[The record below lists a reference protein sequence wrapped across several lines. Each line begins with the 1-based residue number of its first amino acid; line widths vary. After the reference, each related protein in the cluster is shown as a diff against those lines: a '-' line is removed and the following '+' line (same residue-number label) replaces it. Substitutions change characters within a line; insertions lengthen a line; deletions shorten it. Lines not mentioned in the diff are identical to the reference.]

1 MNSEGD
7 QQIRFL
13 ARLGA
18 AMCAANYP
26 VTLVRQT
33 LDRTAVRFGVRN
45 DGIALPNHVQVVG
58 PDGSGGTAVHGARVD
73 ADLRFDQIF
82 PLARLVS
89 DALAGRVSAEQ
100 GENRLDAIGAATR
113 RYPSWV
119 TVIGYGIQSAGL
131 SLVLE
136 PTFLNVLAALA
147 LGAMV
152 GGLLVAGQRVPIL
165 AQLVPAIS
173 AFAVAS
179 ICIVAALRLDLDH
192 VGLRALIP
200 PLAVFLPGAAITLA
214 VIELTSR
221 DVIAGTS
228 RLIAGF
234 VQIIQL
240 AFGILIATQLL
251 GMREDQLSSEAVN
264 HIGLWAPWLGVAVYS
279 LGVLLFLAPPVSFLP
294 WLLLITYTAFTA
306 QYAGDL
312 LLGSYASGFCGG
324 LALTL
329 VALAVSRRRGAP
341 PAITMILPGF
351 WLLVP
356 GSMGLIGVTE
366 LFGADGDSALPA
378 TLISMISVAFGL
390 QAGLVCWQI
399 VRRGRRAG
407 LRQGP
412 GIR

>member
-1 MNSEGD
+1 MTATAE

-26 VTLVRQT
+26 VTLVRQM
-33 LDRTAVRFGVRN
+33 LDRTAAHYGVRN
-45 DGIALPNHVQVVG
+45 DGLALPNHVQVVG
-58 PDGSGGTAVHGARVD
+58 PTAAEGTVVRGARVD
-73 ADLRFDQIF
+73 SDLRFDQIF

-89 DALAGRVSAEQ
+89 AAMEGRVSAQ
-100 GENRLDAIGAATR
+100 DGDTRLDEIQGSAR
-113 RYPSWV
+113 RYPAWV
-119 TVIGYGIQSAGL
+119 TIIGYGIQSAGL

-136 PTFLNVLAALA
+136 PTLLNVLAALL

-152 GGLLVAGQRVPIL
+152 GGFLVMSQRVPVL
-165 AQLVPAIS
+165 AQLVPAVS

-179 ICIVAALRLDLDH
+179 ICIVAALRLELDH

-264 HIGLWAPWLGVAVYS
+264 HIGPWAPWLGVAVYG
-279 LGVLLFLAPPVSFLP
+279 LGVMLFLAPPVSFWP
-294 WLLLITYTAFTA
+294 WLVLISYTAYAA
-306 QYAGDL
+306 QYLGDL
-312 LLGSYASGFCGG
+312 VLGSYASGFCGG
-324 LALTL
+324 MALTV
-329 VALAVSRRRGAP
+329 VALAVSRMRSAP

-390 QAGLVCWQI
+390 QAGLVLWQ
-399 VRRGRRAG
+399 VTRRRSTR
-407 LRQGP
+407 
-412 GIR
+412 

>member
-33 LDRTAVRFGVRN
+33 LDRTAARFGVRN

-119 TVIGYGIQSAGL
+119 TVLGYGIQSAGL

-264 HIGLWAPWLGVAVYS
+264 HIGPWAPWLGVAVYS

>member
-1 MNSEGD
+1 MTETSD

-26 VTLVRQT
+26 VTLVRQM
-33 LDRTAVRFGVRN
+33 LDRTAAHYGVRN

-58 PDGSGGTAVHGARVD
+58 PATADGTVVRGARVD

-89 DALAGRVSAEQ
+89 AAMAGRISAQ
-100 GENRLDAIGAATR
+100 DGESSLDDIQGAAR
-113 RYPSWV
+113 RYPAWV

-136 PTFLNVLAALA
+136 PTLLNVLAALL

-152 GGLLVAGQRVPIL
+152 GGFLVASQRVPAL

-240 AFGILIATQLL
+240 AFGILIASQLL
-251 GMREDQLSSEAVN
+251 GLSEDQLSSEAVN
-264 HIGLWAPWLGVAVYS
+264 RIGPWAPWLGVAVYAV
-279 LGVLLFLAPPVSFLP
+279 GVMLFLAPPVSFLP
-294 WLLLITYTAFTA
+294 WLVLITFTAYTA
-306 QYAGDL
+306 QYLGDL
-312 LLGSYASGFCGG
+312 VLGSYASGFCGG

-329 VALAVSRRRGAP
+329 VALAASRMRTAP

-390 QAGLVCWQI
+390 QAGLVLWQVI
-399 VRRGRRAG
+399 RRRPAR
-407 LRQGP
+407 
-412 GIR
+412 